1 MEKAKHD
8 SMNSISARY
17 AEFNAFLKQT
27 EEKLNKRR
35 EQIKKD
41 SDDIDAMRARLK
53 ASK

>member
-1 MEKAKHD
+1 MQNLMHFSNKLRK
-8 SMNSISARY
+8 
-17 AEFNAFLKQT
+17 
-27 EEKLNKRR
+27 KLNKRR